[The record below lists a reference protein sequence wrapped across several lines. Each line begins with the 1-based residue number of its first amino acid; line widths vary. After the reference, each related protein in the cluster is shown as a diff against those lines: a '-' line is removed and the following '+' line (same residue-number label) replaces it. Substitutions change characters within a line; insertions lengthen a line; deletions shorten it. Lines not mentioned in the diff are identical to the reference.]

1 MMKKEEKFK
10 NEQFNELYRFM
21 EKMDSSDDDMMIQVS
36 TLNQNKANMEMDIL
50 CTGRSGGKPVL
61 HRVEVEAAL
70 ILAMEKNDDLKRLL
84 IDVVMHYEPFQA
96 FKRRRQS

>member
-1 MMKKEEKFK
+1 MNKFRDE
-10 NEQFNELYRFM
+10 NFNELYEFM
-21 EKMDSSDDDMMIQVS
+21 KRMDASDDYMMIQVS

-84 IDVVMHYEPFQA
+84 TNVVMHYEPFQA